1 MTTSQTTHSI
11 AHSAD
16 GTPIAY
22 ESYGTG
28 PVMVVVVATI
38 NYLLITRIRSERP

>member
-1 MTTSQTTHSI
+1 MTTSQTTHSM

-28 PVMVVVVATI
+28 PVMVVVE
-38 NYLLITRIRSERP
+38 RKSRSFG